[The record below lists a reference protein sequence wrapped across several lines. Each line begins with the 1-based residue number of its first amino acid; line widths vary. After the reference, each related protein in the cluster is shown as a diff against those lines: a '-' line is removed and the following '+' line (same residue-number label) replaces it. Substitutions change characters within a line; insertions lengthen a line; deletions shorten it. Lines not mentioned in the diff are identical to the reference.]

1 MPPQYPNC
9 RSGDLV
15 TDIGMEPCLSSAV
28 PRRVS
33 GEPATWIWMNRA
45 SRIAERTPDTLW
57 AAPRGAKA
65 TDQMDHPE

>member
-1 MPPQYPNC
+1 M
-9 RSGDLV
+9 

-33 GEPATWIWMNRA
+33 GEPATWTWMNRA
-45 SRIAERTPDTLW
+45 SRVTEWTPDTLW